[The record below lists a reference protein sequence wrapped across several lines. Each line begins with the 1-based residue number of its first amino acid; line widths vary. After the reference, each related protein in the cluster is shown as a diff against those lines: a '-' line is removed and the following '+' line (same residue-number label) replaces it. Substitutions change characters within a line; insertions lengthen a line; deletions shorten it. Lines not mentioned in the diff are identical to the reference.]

1 MLSVHQ
7 LLKWIKLLAIP
18 VHDEWLISRGEIT
31 MKATELALTDTFNR
45 CLSEEESLGSICA
58 Q

>member
-1 MLSVHQ
+1 
-7 LLKWIKLLAIP
+7 LAIP